1 MKKAVFVVLA
11 VVMVL
16 SMALAAQAEDTIK
29 IGFAF
34 PMSGTAAMA
43 GKYSSHGA
51 QVLENALGGKLE
63 INGVEYPIEFVYA
76 DTEGSEEKTVNV
88 YQKLIEEEEV
98 VAIVGP
104 DSSKCALAAGPIAQ
118 NIGVANVPTFATNT
132 AVTQTGDYIFRA
144 CFIDPFQGSVAATY
158 AWESGYKTAVVMFN
172 NADAYAVGLTDA
184 FKESFEALGGEVL
197 GIEEYSGSDVKDY
210 NVQLTKLAAK
220 EADVL
225 FLPNL
230 NVELGLEI
238 QQARAAGMT
247 GPIICGDSADTPEV
261 AQVAGD
267 AANGVAYVSAFS
279 AESDAPAAV
288 EFVKAY
294 TTLFP
299 DELPNSNAELTYEAT
314 AMVLYALQNGG
325 PDRESVK
332 AALTTL
338 EGLELPSGIMTMG
351 ADRNPVKGAVIM
363 QYDENGVAHFVSAV
377 NP

>member
-1 MKKAVFVVLA
+1 
-11 VVMVL
+11 
-16 SMALAAQAEDTIK
+16 
-29 IGFAF
+29 
-34 PMSGTAAMA
+34 
-43 GKYSSHGA
+43 
-51 QVLENALGGKLE
+51 
-63 INGVEYPIEFVYA
+63 
-76 DTEGSEEKTVNV
+76 
-88 YQKLIEEEEV
+88 
-98 VAIVGP
+98 
-104 DSSKCALAAGPIAQ
+104 
-118 NIGVANVPTFATNT
+118 
-132 AVTQTGDYIFRA
+132 
-144 CFIDPFQGSVAATY
+144 
-158 AWESGYKTAVVMFN
+158 MFN